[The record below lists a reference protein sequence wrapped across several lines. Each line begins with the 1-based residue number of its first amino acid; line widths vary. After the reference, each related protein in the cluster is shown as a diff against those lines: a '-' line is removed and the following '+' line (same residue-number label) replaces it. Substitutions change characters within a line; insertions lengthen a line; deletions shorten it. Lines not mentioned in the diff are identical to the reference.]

1 MTTTEI
7 KDEIHKAVDK
17 VPDSSLNEAL
27 AFLKALQSNTPERIK
42 RAENFKKI
50 LKEDMELLTKLAK

>member
-7 KDEIHKAVDK
+7 KEELHRVVDQ
-17 VPDSSLNEAL
+17 VPDTSLNEAL
-27 AFLKALQSNTPERIK
+27 AFLKALQSNSPERLK

-50 LKEDMELLTKLAK
+50 LKEDKELLQRLAK